1 MVRLLLLAAIAV
13 LGDAQSLTGAPAQIY
28 PTRTVRFIVP
38 FGAASGTDIAARLF
52 ADRLAA
58 RWGKPVLVE
67 NRPGGDG
74 LVAIAAF
81 AAANDDH
88 TLLFAPAGTFTV
100 HPYEHEKLPYDVE
113 RDLLPIASVSTIIL
127 AVSTSVV
134 LKVDSLGELVD
145 LARAQPGKL
154 NAAAANGNADFLLFG
169 FFKSTGLQV
178 AKVPYRDILQAPN
191 DLAEGRIQVLMTS
204 FAVVQPQMQTG
215 KVKVLAVTSRKRAP
229 TAPEVPTV
237 KEAGYPAL
245 ELESLVGLFGP
256 RGMPSELRER
266 IAAILGE
273 VAAADPVIATRLA
286 VTGQIVNVRGPAEFA
301 AAIEQQRAKLAEI
314 AKILGIKSAQ

>member
-13 LGDAQSLTGAPAQIY
+13 LSDVQSLTSVPAQIY
-28 PTRTVRFIVP
+28 PARTVRFIVP
-38 FGAASGTDIAARLF
+38 FGAASGTDITARLF

-88 TLLFAPAGTFTV
+88 TLLFAPVGTFTV

-266 IAAILGE
+266 IAVILGE

>member
-1 MVRLLLLAAIAV
+1 MVRLFLLAAV
-13 LGDAQSLTGAPAQIY
+13 TLLGNLQSLTSAPAQIY

-38 FGAASGTDIAARLF
+38 FGAASGTDITARLF

-81 AAANDDH
+81 VAANDDH
-88 TLLFAPAGTFTV
+88 TLLFAPVGTFTV

-113 RDLLPIASVSTIIL
+113 RDLLPIASISTIIL
-127 AVSTSVV
+127 AVSTSAS
-134 LKVDSLGELVD
+134 LKVETLGELVE

-169 FFKSTGLQV
+169 FFKSTGLQM

-229 TAPEVPTV
+229 TAPEIPTV

-256 RGMPSELRER
+256 RDMPSELRDR
-266 IAAILGE
+266 IAVILGE

>member
-13 LGDAQSLTGAPAQIY
+13 LGDVQSLTGAPAQVY

-88 TLLFAPAGTFTV
+88 TLLFAPVGTFTV
-100 HPYEHEKLPYDVE
+100 HPYEHEKLPYDVA

-127 AVSTSVV
+127 AVSTSAA

-154 NAAAANGNADFLLFG
+154 NAAAANGNA
-169 FFKSTGLQV
+169 KTGKGPQNLRWQIWHTV
-178 AKVPYRDILQAPN
+178 RGGADRPDR
-191 DLAEGRIQVLMTS
+191 EGRI
-204 FAVVQPQMQTG
+204 
-215 KVKVLAVTSRKRAP
+215 
-229 TAPEVPTV
+229 PE
-237 KEAGYPAL
+237 KERGCGARI
-245 ELESLVGLFGP
+245 P
-256 RGMPSELRER
+256 RRS
-266 IAAILGE
+266 
-273 VAAADPVIATRLA
+273 
-286 VTGQIVNVRGPAEFA
+286 
-301 AAIEQQRAKLAEI
+301 
-314 AKILGIKSAQ
+314 

>member
-13 LGDAQSLTGAPAQIY
+13 LGDVRSLTSAPAQIY
-28 PTRTVRFIVP
+28 PARTVRFIVP
-38 FGAASGTDIAARLF
+38 FGAASGTDITARLF

-88 TLLFAPAGTFTV
+88 TLLFAPVGTFTV
-100 HPYEHEKLPYDVE
+100 HPYEHEKLPYDLE